1 MFAMGIT
8 LSMTDVIPSTAP
20 TMWSTGDELFCIC
33 AKAPLACSDTSIICS
48 SIASVDVVID
58 LVDNSIAL
66 FTSRRV
72 PCSSRLESLRGIAV
86 TE

>member
-20 TMWSTGDELFCIC
+20 TMWLTGDELVFIC
-33 AKAPLACSDTSIICS
+33 AKASLACSDASIICS
-48 SIASVDVVID
+48 SIASVGVVIN
-58 LVDNSIAL
+58 LADNSMAL

-72 PCSSRLESLRGIAV
+72 PCLSRLESLRGIAV
-86 TE
+86 D